1 MALFAS
7 FAWVIVGVVYIVY
20 RILKDEP
27 GGCAGGI
34 AVLLGISP
42 LIMMIVGA
50 TMDSD
55 AGESLLWA
63 GLIFTIIALVC
74 FIIWISIPS
83 IKKNKQINNNK
94 TLINQ
99 LKLKYNVPE
108 SFLSKMK
115 GDPPINIYVRTVES
129 CGSIEQKIALSKF
142 NKDEWVNGQYWRVSY
157 SYPSSWRDATDC
169 EWKLLALETYG
180 VSDFPQELY
189 SFLYRDIKTK
199 TESMVK
205 KVVEAIG
212 SNQKDFVE
220 PWYFSWC
227 SDAKSGENVLQG
239 IEVYLDYSNEVENYP
254 IKIRYNEL
262 FTIDGEICNPRT
274 LIEIQKD
281 NRVNEYIFKLK
292 KLIESYCHILGINYQ
307 DIYISNF
314 HSNELLKIARC
325 MAFWILKKEE
335 LINVSDEQF
344 TIYYKSWPKLL
355 EACDPNRPRNLICKH
370 RVSIDH

>member
-7 FAWVIVGVVYIVY
+7 FAWVIVGVVYIIY

-142 NKDEWVNGQYWRVSY
+142 NKDEWVNGRYWRVSY

-180 VSDFPQELY
+180 VRTS
-189 SFLYRDIKTK
+189 RK
-199 TESMVK
+199 
-205 KVVEAIG
+205 
-212 SNQKDFVE
+212 N
-220 PWYFSWC
+220 C
-227 SDAKSGENVLQG
+227 
-239 IEVYLDYSNEVENYP
+239 
-254 IKIRYNEL
+254 IR
-262 FTIDGEICNPRT
+262 FF
-274 LIEIQKD
+274 IEILKQ
-281 NRVNEYIFKLK
+281 KLK
-292 KLIESYCHILGINYQ
+292 VWS
-307 DIYISNF
+307 
-314 HSNELLKIARC
+314 
-325 MAFWILKKEE
+325 KK
-335 LINVSDEQF
+335 
-344 TIYYKSWPKLL
+344 
-355 EACDPNRPRNLICKH
+355 
-370 RVSIDH
+370 